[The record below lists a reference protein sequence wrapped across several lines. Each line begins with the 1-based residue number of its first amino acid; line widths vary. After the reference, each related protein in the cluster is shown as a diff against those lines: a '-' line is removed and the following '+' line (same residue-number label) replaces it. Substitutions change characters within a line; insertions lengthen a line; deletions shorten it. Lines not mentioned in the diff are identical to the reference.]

1 MDKLECI
8 VYHNGTL
15 VDHKKE
21 QIIDS
26 GNKKGSSAFV
36 KQQKFKSNMGCDTLH
51 RKLWK
56 RQKYGMKTTSVIAGN
71 WIWRKG

>member
-21 QIIDS
+21 QIIDT

-51 RKLWK
+51 MKLWK
-56 RQKYGMKTTSVIAGN
+56 RQKYGMKTTFVIASN
-71 WIWRKG
+71 WVWRKG